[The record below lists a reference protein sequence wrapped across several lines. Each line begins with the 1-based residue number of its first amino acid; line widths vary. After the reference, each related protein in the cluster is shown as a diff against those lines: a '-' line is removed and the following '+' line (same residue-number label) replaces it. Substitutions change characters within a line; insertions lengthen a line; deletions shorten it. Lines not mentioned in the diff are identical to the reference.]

1 MTRRTHLSW
10 ILAALALAAGSSGC
24 AKDPSMRLQGA
35 SVVKTDLS
43 GVTLNVTLAVRND
56 NSFDVLVRDLRL
68 EILLDR
74 SHVLPPVAIAPNV
87 WLASDATTQLSIP
100 VVMPWSVV
108 TALRQGTSPTV
119 TYHARGA
126 ANVTASRSLSID
138 DTYKIDQRGAFAR
151 SELSR

>member
-1 MTRRTHLSW
+1 MNPLAQPRTV
-10 ILAALALAAGSSGC
+10 LALLALAMISGGC
-24 AKDPSMRLQGA
+24 ARDPSLRLQGA
-35 SVVKTDLS
+35 NVVKTDLS

-68 EILLDR
+68 EILLDQM
-74 SHVLPPVAIAPNV
+74 HVLPAVQTSPNV
-87 WLASDATTQLSIP
+87 WLASDATTLLNIP

-119 TYHARGA
+119 SYHARGA
-126 ANVTASRSLSID
+126 ANVTASRTLNID
-138 DTYKIDQRGAFAR
+138 ETYKIDQKGAFAR